1 MHGRNQWKPRNVVPD
16 RRKHRW
22 PAVSANGIITGSV
35 ELQGNAYV
43 AFGMRN
49 EIVGKYDSLGKA
61 RAALLTRRD

>member
-1 MHGRNQWKPRNVVPD
+1 MGRFKRGRAQWKPRNIVPD

-22 PAVSANGIITGSV
+22 PAVSANGIII
-35 ELQGNAYV
+35 NAYV

-49 EIVGKYDSLGKA
+49 EIVGKYDFAKA